1 MGIVLLPLSGRYL
14 AAPPS
19 AGSLIEGVDVES
31 SGTEI
36 AFRSSG
42 RSSQGYPEKSRKLRK
57 SRKSRCVCVCVGVL
71 GGVSA
76 ES

>member
-19 AGSLIEGVDVES
+19 AGSLVEGVDVES
-31 SGTEI
+31 PGTEI

-42 RSSQGYPEKSRKLRK
+42 RSSQGYPDK
-57 SRKSRCVCVCVGVL
+57 SRKSKKQENQGVCVCVGVL

-76 ES
+76 VS